1 MSIGVIVPPIAISAD
16 EYQTHVERWAKMSRS
31 GAAFPRRTK
40 ARLIAL
46 HYFQMAFEPERV
58 YSEPQVNNY
67 IKDGNLFDIDHVQIR
82 RYLVDY
88 RMLDRSSNGRSYTT
102 SQEYLSLADWDPL
115 VLQLHRPN
123 PRRSPARER

>member
-1 MSIGVIVPPIAISAD
+1 MPPIAISAD
-16 EYQTHVERWAKMSRS
+16 EYQTHIERWAKTSRA

-46 HYFQMAFEPERV
+46 HYFQMAFEPHRV
-58 YSEPQVNNY
+58 YSEPQVNDY

-82 RYLVDY
+82 RHLVDY
-88 RMLDRSSNGRSYTT
+88 RMLDRSANGKSYTT

-115 VLQLHRPN
+115 VLQPHRQIPH
-123 PRRSPARER
+123 RSSTGAR